1 MLRLYEN
8 NVQFYIRDLRTVCG
22 SVGCH
27 GNEPVW
33 ILAGGGGE
41 IVFFLLLNCS
51 LNGAKLSS
59 LFSLDHC
66 KERMFKLLLK

>member
-1 MLRLYEN
+1 MCR
-8 NVQFYIRDLRTVCG
+8 
-22 SVGCH
+22 SVGYH
-27 GNEPVW
+27 GNKPVW
-33 ILAGGGGE
+33 ILAGGGGGGG

-59 LFSLDHC
+59 LFSLNHC